1 MKPFNIIL
9 GALVFIILGGFTVYK
24 QSASSKSITSENNPV
39 FMDVMSYIPYSEP
52 AQENALTK
60 GNTILFFAA
69 TNWCQTCSEL
79 DKEIIERNKEI
90 PQDITI
96 MKVDYD
102 NDTEMKKTYEVTTQ
116 HTLIV
121 LDQNGQEEKR
131 WIGGDFDTLLQQ
143 IENI

>member
-9 GALVFIILGGFTVYK
+9 GAFVIIILGGFTVYK